1 MFTNLINAIATML
14 TENKLGYSA
23 DAPVSEVGELMYTAT
38 QAYYTGLVS
47 DVVTVAA
54 FGLFVMGI
62 AAIGYL
68 FKKDYKKNENT
79 KGYLKA

>member
-14 TENKLGYSA
+14 TEGKLGYSA

-38 QAYYTGLVS
+38 QTYYTGLIT
-47 DVVTVAA
+47 DVVTVAG
-54 FGLFVMGI
+54 FGLFIMGI

-79 KGYLKA
+79 KGYLNA